1 MFTRG
6 LNLGPNVESKH
17 HIPNNSI
24 RRSITYFSYVLM
36 ILLDCQNKMPD
47 YLINQPF
54 CSDDFIRSWKA
65 GDH

>member
-6 LNLGPNVESKH
+6 LNLGPNVES
-17 HIPNNSI
+17 I
-24 RRSITYFSYVLM
+24 LM

-47 YLINQPF
+47 YLIKRPF